1 MDDLLV
7 FRWYEQVSCIKVL
20 VFLLKMGAGLVQIL
34 LLDSCVTLGTSLNIS
49 EPVSWW
55 EDRAKCSYHPS
66 R

>member
-49 EPVSWW
+49 EPVPWW
-55 EDRAKCSYHPS
+55 KDRAKCSYHPS